1 MSSAK
6 QKILENER
14 WPHVKRN
21 WIKAIKAII
30 NGGVY
35 SKKNISGGTSD
46 PTGDCGGGFYEF
58 RSDNKGF
65 FINDKVMKG
74 FRIPRVSESSQS
86 GRLTD
91 EQENEIAENIYDW
104 WTSGKGYH
112 QWYNEKFRQQTLN
125 F

>member
-1 MSSAK
+1 MATCEK
-6 QKILENER
+6 KLDQGYQGYQK
-14 WPHVKRN
+14 WG
-21 WIKAIKAII
+21 
-30 NGGVY
+30 GGVF
-35 SKKNISGGTSD
+35 KKNISCGTSE
-46 PTGDCGGGFYEF
+46 PTGDYGDYEF
-58 RSDNKGF
+58 RADNKGF

-74 FRIPRVSESSQS
+74 FSIPRVSESSQS